1 MGHTQETVSGHS
13 LSYPIIWY
21 GQLIEGLIKW
31 LIYWFFYCFILA
43 LPNNFFWKLICNNF
57 SSLLKNDLFSS
68 QLDYIFEDENII
80 LRTVQDHEF
89 IEEDSVIQCTF
100 ICISSAMF
108 SILQAYGGDFKTL
121 SQVVCSLEFISNK
134 CRLGLGNVLLED
146 YQEKGES
153 ETF

>member
-1 MGHTQETVSGHS
+1 MKILLYTLFKTTNS
-13 LSYPIIWY
+13 L
-21 GQLIEGLIKW
+21 KR
-31 LIYWFFYCFILA
+31 IL
-43 LPNNFFWKLICNNF
+43 LYNVH
-57 SSLLKNDLFSS
+57 LFA
-68 QLDYIFEDENII
+68 F
-80 LRTVQDHEF
+80 H
-89 IEEDSVIQCTF
+89 
-100 ICISSAMF
+100 SAMF

>member
-1 MGHTQETVSGHS
+1 M
-13 LSYPIIWY
+13 I
-21 GQLIEGLIKW
+21 
-31 LIYWFFYCFILA
+31 
-43 LPNNFFWKLICNNF
+43 
-57 SSLLKNDLFSS
+57 
-68 QLDYIFEDENII
+68 
-80 LRTVQDHEF
+80 
-89 IEEDSVIQCTF
+89 
-100 ICISSAMF
+100 

>member
-1 MGHTQETVSGHS
+1 M
-13 LSYPIIWY
+13 
-21 GQLIEGLIKW
+21 
-31 LIYWFFYCFILA
+31 
-43 LPNNFFWKLICNNF
+43 
-57 SSLLKNDLFSS
+57 
-68 QLDYIFEDENII
+68 FEDENITLHTI
-80 LRTVQDHEF
+80 QDYEF
-89 IEEDSVIQCTF
+89 IEGDSVIQCTF